1 MAMQQC
7 RAVNRDKEYV
17 FGRPEFLPHFALYTP
32 LAWLSKLTKPPAGK
46 EYEWVDKFTN
56 AWSGVSVS
64 MSTLAKKL
72 VLSADVLNIDD
83 LGLMMDFSSVGSC
96 TAKDYGAIGCM
107 MSMDTSKLGLKNA
120 NTKMVLPFLCLNL
133 AMHAYIQTCMHA
145 HIHAEKHTH
154 MNACTCVHTHT
165 TSR

>member
-1 MAMQQC
+1 MQQC
-7 RAVNRDKEYV
+7 RAVDRDVEFI

-32 LAWLSKLTKPPAGK
+32 LAWLSKLTKAPAGE
-46 EYEWVDKFTN
+46 EYEWADRFTN

-96 TAKDYGAIGCM
+96 TA
-107 MSMDTSKLGLKNA
+107 
-120 NTKMVLPFLCLNL
+120 
-133 AMHAYIQTCMHA
+133 
-145 HIHAEKHTH
+145 
-154 MNACTCVHTHT
+154 
-165 TSR
+165 